1 MSHHAAA
8 VLTVHALRARDTI
21 AARLRHQR
29 GQGTVEYVGLMLL
42 IAGVLA
48 AVVVWAHGKNAG
60 IGQKV
65 TGTIRKAIDEASG
78 GGK

>member
-1 MSHHAAA
+1 MSHEVAA
-8 VLTVHALRARDTI
+8 LITVHALRARDLVG
-21 AARLRHQR
+21 ARLRDQR

-65 TGTIRKAIDEASG
+65 TGTIKKAIDETSG
-78 GGK
+78 GGQ